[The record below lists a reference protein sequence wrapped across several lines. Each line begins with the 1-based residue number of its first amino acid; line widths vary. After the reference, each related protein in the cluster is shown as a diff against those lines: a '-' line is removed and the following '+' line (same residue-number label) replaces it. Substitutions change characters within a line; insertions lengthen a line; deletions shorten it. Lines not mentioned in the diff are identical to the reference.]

1 MKRNLLKGEKML
13 AQIVLTP
20 TESKRLIAKAI
31 SQIDA
36 VKKAAAEGMIVMHP
50 SSSTYFL
57 VEEITGEKPKT
68 DYWVCGSITP
78 KGMCQEMGTLS
89 LLSREHP
96 DNIKLDPGTFPYS
109 WVIRNGKVSSGEKLS
124 TLLEQM
130 GPKDVYVK
138 GVNAL
143 DPQGN
148 VGVLVGHPTGAGT
161 IGLVMA
167 ARRKRLFTL
176 IFAVGLEKLIPIPMH
191 EAAIAAKRIG
201 CNYAMG
207 MVVGLIPCKGGRKVT
222 EVDAIEILSGSAAI
236 PIAGGGL
243 GGAEGSIALVIK
255 GNDKQVKKAIGYAE
269 QSKGARLPQF
279 RLRSCYDCPNVN
291 CRFPVGDKPWA
302 T

>member
-1 MKRNLLKGEKML
+1 ML

-89 LLSREHP
+89 LLSHEHP
-96 DNIKLDPGTFPYS
+96 DDIKLDPGTFPYS

-130 GPKDVYVK
+130 GPKDVYIK

-148 VGVLVGHPTGAGT
+148 VGVLVGHRTGAGT

-167 ARRKRLFTL
+167 ACRKRSFTL
-176 IFAVGLEKLIPIPMH
+176 IFAAGLEKLIPIPIH
-191 EAAIAAKRIG
+191 EAAIEAKRLG
-201 CNYAMG
+201 CDYAMG

-222 EVDAIEILSGSAAI
+222 EIDAIEILSGSAAI

-243 GGAEGSIALVIK
+243 AGAEGAIALVIK
-255 GNDKQVKKAIGYAE
+255 GKEKQVKKAIDFAE
-269 QSKGARLPQF
+269 QSKGAKLPQF
-279 RLRSCYDCPNVN
+279 RLRSCYDCPNIN
-291 CRFPVGDKPWA
+291 CKFPGGDKHWVA
-302 T
+302 

>member
-1 MKRNLLKGEKML
+1 ML

-20 TESKRLIAKAI
+20 AESKKLIAKAI
-31 SQIDA
+31 SQIDS
-36 VKKAAAEGMIVMHP
+36 VKKAASEGMIVIHP

-57 VEEITGEKPKT
+57 LEEIAGDKPKT

-89 LLSREHP
+89 LVSREP
-96 DNIKLDPGTFPYS
+96 LDNIKLDPGNFPYS
-109 WVIRNGKVSSGEKLS
+109 WVIKNGKVSSGEKLS

-143 DPQGN
+143 DLQGN
-148 VGVLVGHPTGAGT
+148 VGVLVGHRTGVGT

-176 IFAVGLEKLIPIPMH
+176 IFAVGLEKLIPIPTH
-191 EAAIAAKRIG
+191 EAAIAAKRSN

-222 EVDAIEILSGSAAI
+222 EIDAIDILSNCTAI

-243 GGAEGSIALVIK
+243 GGAEGAISLVIRGK
-255 GNDKQVKKAIGYAE
+255 EEQVKKAISVAE
-269 QSKGARLPQF
+269 QSKGAKLPQF
-279 RLRSCYDCPNVN
+279 RLRSCYDCPNIQ
-291 CRFPVGDKPWA
+291 CRFPVGDKYWA
-302 T
+302 AV